1 MNSVVM
7 VTLEIMSKQL
17 CLCLSMRTIMTLFSP
32 PKEPLSPWG
41 LHQIKTVPAG
51 CFLNGSCTFSLI
63 CSCGESF
70 LMPELIN
77 RQSAGFYRSPLHLN
91 MNPKPYVKSGEKME
105 LGWGGAPPSS
115 GGKVSSSGKWPL
127 DLAHSVSQGLSW
139 DKRPLAHVQRLPES
153 SRCMEA
159 SRLISVRPAPPHNH
173 SIKKNNT
180 KSLPRSNSQTPAE
193 SGLGRLCVCVCVCV
207 DLINP
212 VYCTG
217 CVSKSALYIP
227 DGFNRFNY

>member
-91 MNPKPYVKSGEKME
+91 IPNHTSRAGKRWS
-105 LGWGGAPPSS
+105 WGGGVLHHQA
-115 GGKVSSSGKWPL
+115 V
-127 DLAHSVSQGLSW
+127 
-139 DKRPLAHVQRLPES
+139 E
-153 SRCMEA
+153 
-159 SRLISVRPAPPHNH
+159 
-173 SIKKNNT
+173 
-180 KSLPRSNSQTPAE
+180 
-193 SGLGRLCVCVCVCV
+193 
-207 DLINP
+207 
-212 VYCTG
+212 
-217 CVSKSALYIP
+217 KSAHQENGL
-227 DGFNRFNY
+227 